1 MATTTTVVTVEDQN
15 PPEQLVLRLRAP
27 SSPPHVTWAADVI
40 DNEHMGRLK
49 SNCCCIYVAPRRWDD
64 PSTWEP
70 DEHETEHCRGH
81 TELKKPKGEEPKKD
95 DGCGCDHSHPLYT
108 PSPKKVGGACLR
120 EASERGEREK
130 VHTNKTN
137 DTSKEN

>member
-1 MATTTTVVTVEDQN
+1 MSITLLIQKG
-15 PPEQLVLRLRAP
+15 LL
-27 SSPPHVTWAADVI
+27 

-81 TELKKPKGEEPKKD
+81 TLPEKKKKQKSEDGDDDKEEGDKD
-95 DGCGCDHSHPLYT
+95 DESAEEKHCCDH
-108 PSPKKVGGACLR
+108 C
-120 EASERGEREK
+120 
-130 VHTNKTN
+130 
-137 DTSKEN
+137 